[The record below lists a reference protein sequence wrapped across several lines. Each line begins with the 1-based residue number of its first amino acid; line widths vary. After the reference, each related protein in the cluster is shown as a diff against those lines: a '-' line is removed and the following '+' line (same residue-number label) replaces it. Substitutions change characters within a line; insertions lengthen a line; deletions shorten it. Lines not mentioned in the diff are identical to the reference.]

1 MVSLKVIGVAYAAA
15 NLLGVNAG
23 LCRPSSRTSLS
34 QSGSGTPTSAP
45 IVSTSTSGGGTI
57 ATTST
62 DQTSSSDETSSTN
75 PTSSG
80 PQSVS
85 SSESIVSSSN
95 PTSSDI
101 STVETSSS
109 HTISVD
115 LTTSGSSTTSS
126 DAVTS
131 AQSTTSAEP
140 TTSDASSTS
149 TETSAPVDSTTSGIP
164 TTTAETSASTDVT
177 STEATTSEGS
187 TTSADTTTTANPTT
201 TADATTTSSE
211 PTTTTSACVE
221 PTNLLRQPGFEA
233 SDDGT
238 VWGFYWGGGDVE
250 YDPDQARTG
259 DYLGVLPVPDGQE
272 RRMEQRIH
280 ITPGTEY
287 TISFWYAVVNPPS
300 VNTQCS
306 IFATFDYY
314 TTLKQVSL
322 PSDSEY
328 HQYTSS
334 FIAQDNLDP
343 AIEIGVSCPGVGNG
357 YTATI
362 NIDDTS
368 VLDSTNA
375 CDATPVDPNA
385 PPKST
390 LLVPAQPE
398 APHCP
403 VNVVQVPGFE
413 ADDEDQAWAWYNRG
427 EFVQDAS
434 NARTGERE
442 ALFPSGTSTDAV
454 FLEQNID
461 SSDLVAG
468 ENYDFHFFWKP
479 KTLPDNGQCW
489 MYGGYNDQV
498 GFPLANIN
506 FGATSSTG
514 YTIYSA
520 RFQMPAGDLLLQM
533 VFYCQ
538 YNDGNTVLGSVYVD
552 DTALIRVGGCEA
564 YPVTGA
570 LIENPSFEIQATEDS
585 TYAWFG
591 TNGME
596 IRAGSTADGPSPNS
610 GDNFLYVQL
619 GSSKKSATLTKP
631 LASSL
636 DAGITYGLQFNWS
649 AGSAYV
655 PGTCSFKIVFG
666 SVSQTLD
673 IDTQIT
679 AYQYQSF
686 DYSFTAGD
694 SAESMSITVECTDA
708 SGFPDFV
715 FDDFSLQGSQ

>member
-1 MVSLKVIGVAYAAA
+1 M
-15 NLLGVNAG
+15 
-23 LCRPSSRTSLS
+23 
-34 QSGSGTPTSAP
+34 
-45 IVSTSTSGGGTI
+45 
-57 ATTST
+57 
-62 DQTSSSDETSSTN
+62 
-75 PTSSG
+75 
-80 PQSVS
+80 
-85 SSESIVSSSN
+85 
-95 PTSSDI
+95 
-101 STVETSSS
+101 
-109 HTISVD
+109 
-115 LTTSGSSTTSS
+115 
-126 DAVTS
+126 
-131 AQSTTSAEP
+131 
-140 TTSDASSTS
+140 
-149 TETSAPVDSTTSGIP
+149 
-164 TTTAETSASTDVT
+164 
-177 STEATTSEGS
+177 
-187 TTSADTTTTANPTT
+187 
-201 TADATTTSSE
+201 
-211 PTTTTSACVE
+211 
-221 PTNLLRQPGFEA
+221 
-233 SDDGT
+233 
-238 VWGFYWGGGDVE
+238 
-250 YDPDQARTG
+250 
-259 DYLGVLPVPDGQE
+259 
-272 RRMEQRIH
+272 
-280 ITPGTEY
+280 
-287 TISFWYAVVNPPS
+287 
-300 VNTQCS
+300 
-306 IFATFDYY
+306 
-314 TTLKQVSL
+314 
-322 PSDSEY
+322 
-328 HQYTSS
+328 
-334 FIAQDNLDP
+334 
-343 AIEIGVSCPGVGNG
+343 
-357 YTATI
+357 
-362 NIDDTS
+362 DDTS

-413 ADDEDQAWAWYNRG
+413 ADDADQAWAWYNRG

-454 FLEQNID
+454 YLEQNID

-479 KTLPDNGQCW
+479 KTLPDHGQCW
-489 MYGGYNDQV
+489 MYGGYND
-498 GFPLANIN
+498 AI
-506 FGATSSTG
+506 
-514 YTIYSA
+514 
-520 RFQMPAGDLLLQM
+520 

-538 YNDGNTVLGSVYVD
+538 YNDGNTILGSVYVD

-591 TNGME
+591 TNGMK
-596 IRAGSTADGPSPNS
+596 IRAGSTTNGPSPNS
-610 GDNFLYVQL
+610 GDNYLYVQL
-619 GSSKKSATLTKP
+619 GSTKKSATLTKP

-636 DAGITYGLQFNWS
+636 DAGITYALQFNWS

-655 PGTCSFKIVFG
+655 PSTCSFKIVFG

-673 IDTQIT
+673 LDAQVT

>member
-1 MVSLKVIGVAYAAA
+1 
-15 NLLGVNAG
+15 
-23 LCRPSSRTSLS
+23 
-34 QSGSGTPTSAP
+34 
-45 IVSTSTSGGGTI
+45 
-57 ATTST
+57 
-62 DQTSSSDETSSTN
+62 
-75 PTSSG
+75 
-80 PQSVS
+80 
-85 SSESIVSSSN
+85 
-95 PTSSDI
+95 
-101 STVETSSS
+101 
-109 HTISVD
+109 VD
-115 LTTSGSSTTSS
+115 L
-126 DAVTS
+126 AFRK
-131 AQSTTSAEP
+131 
-140 TTSDASSTS
+140 
-149 TETSAPVDSTTSGIP
+149 
-164 TTTAETSASTDVT
+164 TSASTDVT
-177 STEATTSEGS
+177 STEATTSEES

-201 TADATTTSSE
+201 TADATTTSAE
-211 PTTTTSACVE
+211 PTTTTSVCVE
-221 PTNLLRQPGFEA
+221 PTNLLRRPGFE
-233 SDDGT
+233 DPDVGN

-250 YDPDQARTG
+250 NDPDQARTG
-259 DYLGVLPVPDGQE
+259 DYIGVLPVPDGEE
-272 RRMEQRIH
+272 RRMEQRVH
-280 ITPGTEY
+280 ITPGNEY
-287 TISFWYAVVNPPS
+287 TISFWYAVANPPS
-300 VNTQCS
+300 VSTQCT

-334 FIAQDNLDP
+334 FVAQDNLDP
-343 AIEIGVSCPGVGNG
+343 AIEIGVSCPSVDNG

-398 APHCP
+398 APNCP

-442 ALFPSGTSTDAV
+442 ALFPSGTVSDAV

-461 SSDLVAG
+461 ATGLVAG
-468 ENYDFHFFWKP
+468 DNYDFHFFWKP

-489 MYGGYNDQV
+489 MYGGYNDAV
-498 GFPLANIN
+498 GFPLANIQ

-520 RFQMPAGDLLLQM
+520 RFKMPAGNLLLQM

-538 YNDGNTVLGSVYVD
+538 YNSGNTVLGSVYVD

-570 LIENPSFEIQATEDS
+570 LIENPSFEIQATDDS

-591 TNGME
+591 INGMT
-596 IRAGSTADGPSPNS
+596 IRAGSTSDGPSPNS

-619 GSSKKSATLTKP
+619 GSTKKSATLTKP

-636 DAGITYGLQFNWS
+636 NAGGTYNLQFNWA

-655 PGTCSFKIVFG
+655 PSTCSFKIVFG
-666 SVSQTLD
+666 SVSQTLELD
-673 IDTQIT
+673 AQIT

-694 SAESMSITVECTDA
+694 AAESMSITVECTDA
-708 SGFPDFV
+708 SGFPDFA
-715 FDDFSLQGSQ
+715 FDDFYLQQFQ